1 MLSNEKFVSKAPADK
16 VQGRER
22 QTGKIYPDARTGER
36 ENGGAC
42 KIVYKDFLLEK
53 KGCKI
58 IHETYSYQET

>member
-1 MLSNEKFVSKAPADK
+1 MKLYMFILKDLPK
-16 VQGRER
+16 
-22 QTGKIYPDARTGER
+22 
-36 ENGGAC
+36 NGFDSVRFELPSC